1 MPGMSQ
7 KSFDDLHLRAAM
19 TGFLDLAT
27 ALDEAAQVGGEA
39 RTLLD
44 LAEAK
49 SVAAMGLRR
58 QLEAQGWTAP
68 AAQRSTT

>member
-1 MPGMSQ
+1 MSAMSQ
-7 KSFDDLHLRAAM
+7 SFDDAELRAAM
-19 TGFLDLAT
+19 TSYLDLAL

-58 QLEAQGWTAP
+58 RLEAQGWTAP